1 MLHSNLNNV
10 SKLKISGRW
19 EVLITNDG
27 KEELQID
34 CRDADKKRINQ
45 TVTGDTLELE
55 FTEDKGLFS
64 SRSGNAAKAKIS
76 IKRLDSLEV
85 SGESFVSFDGFD
97 GEQLALKCTGE
108 FDLNGENSR
117 FNCLQLEKTGS
128 GRIDLKRSKVTNADV
143 LSMGVGDLILN
154 MDGGRL
160 TGRIMGMGNTVLSGM
175 IAENS
180 LVNMGMSSVQYHFN
194 QGN

>member
-27 KEELQID
+27 SEELQID
-34 CRDADKKRINQ
+34 CRDTDKKRIRH
-45 TVTGDTLELE
+45 TITGNTLDLE
-55 FTEDKGLFS
+55 FLEDKSLFAFN
-64 SRSGNAAKAKIS
+64 SGNTASAKIS
-76 IKRLDSLEV
+76 IKQLDSLEV
-85 SGESFVSFDGFD
+85 IGESLVSFDGFD
-97 GEQLALKCTGE
+97 GEQLALKCTGA

-117 FNCLQLEKTGS
+117 FTRLQLEKTGS
-128 GRIDLKRSKVTNADV
+128 GRINLKGSKVTNADV

-160 TGRIMGMGNTVLSGM
+160 SGRIMGMGNTVLSGM

-180 LVNMGMSSVQYHFN
+180 LVNMGMNSVQYSFS
-194 QGN
+194 QGS